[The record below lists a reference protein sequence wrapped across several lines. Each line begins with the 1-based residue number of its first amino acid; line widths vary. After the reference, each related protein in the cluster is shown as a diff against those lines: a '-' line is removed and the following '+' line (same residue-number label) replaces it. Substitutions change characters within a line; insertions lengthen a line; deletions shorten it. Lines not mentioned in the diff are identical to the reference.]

1 MDHFLF
7 GRLGREKDSRLADH
21 SRQLVLPPQVEMAPL
36 QAMIVKL
43 ALLILLMGSGCR
55 GFFLRMNA
63 LGGPGKVLGP
73 GAKGGWDDFK
83 V

>member
-1 MDHFLF
+1 MERILF
-7 GRLGREKDSRLADH
+7 GRLGLEKGSRLADH
-21 SRQLVLPPQVEMAPL
+21 SRHLVLPPQVEMAPL

-43 ALLILLMGSGCR
+43 ALVILFMGSGCR
-55 GFFLRMNA
+55 GFFLRMSA